1 MGYLLIKDLT
11 KDKIQIRD
19 TLHSYQL
26 SYVTD
31 VVKLL
36 GICFTLTNISI
47 SKTIDE
53 YKIYLMGESLDIM
66 NRINENISQR
76 IKNYKSLI
84 KHDEDGWYLSF
95 NVSNKV
101 NRILK
106 NYKDITELSINI
118 YKIKKYALNN
128 VPIVYILI

>member
-1 MGYLLIKDLT
+1 MGYLLIKDIT

-47 SKTIDE
+47 SKTVDE

-66 NRINENISQR
+66 NRINETLSKR
-76 IKNYKSLI
+76 INNYKSII
-84 KHDEDGWYLSF
+84 KKDEIGFHLSF

-101 NRILK
+101 NSILK

>member
-1 MGYLLIKDLT
+1 MD
-11 KDKIQIRD
+11 
-19 TLHSYQL
+19 
-26 SYVTD
+26 
-31 VVKLL
+31 
-36 GICFTLTNISI
+36 ISI

-76 IKNYKSLI
+76 IKNYNSLI
-84 KHDEDGWYLSF
+84 KHDENGWYLSF

-101 NRILK
+101 NSILK
-106 NYKDITELSINI
+106 NYRDITELSINI

>member
-1 MGYLLIKDLT
+1 MGYLLIKELT
-11 KDKIQIRD
+11 KDKIKIRD

-76 IKNYKSLI
+76 INNYQSLI
-84 KHDEDGWYLSF
+84 KHDGNGWYVSF

-101 NRILK
+101 NRIL
-106 NYKDITELSINI
+106 SIVGVVF
-118 YKIKKYALNN
+118 LD
-128 VPIVYILI
+128 

>member
-1 MGYLLIKDLT
+1 MGYLLVKELT
-11 KDKIQIRD
+11 KDEIQIKD

-36 GICFTLTNISI
+36 GICFTLTNIYI
-47 SKTIDE
+47 SKKVDE

-76 IKNYKSLI
+76 IKNYNSLI
-84 KHDEDGWYLSF
+84 KHDKNGWYVSF

-101 NRILK
+101 NSILK

>member
-76 IKNYKSLI
+76 IKNYNSLI
-84 KHDEDGWYLSF
+84 KHDENGWYISF
-95 NVSNKV
+95 NLSRSLN
-101 NRILK
+101 ILK
-106 NYKDITELSINI
+106 LSVSIV
-118 YKIKKYALNN
+118 KIFKSFSFLTHVLYDLLSLNSY
-128 VPIVYILI
+128 P

>member
-1 MGYLLIKDLT
+1 MGYLLIKDIT

-26 SYVTD
+26 SYVND

-76 IKNYKSLI
+76 IKNYNSLI
-84 KHDEDGWYLSF
+84 KHDENGWYLSF

-101 NRILK
+101 NSILK

>member
-11 KDKIQIRD
+11 KNKIQIRD

-47 SKTIDE
+47 SKTVDE

-66 NRINENISQR
+66 NRINETLSKR
-76 IKNYKSLI
+76 INNYKSII
-84 KHDEDGWYLSF
+84 KKDEIGFHLSF

-101 NRILK
+101 NSILK